1 MSTRTVGCDDKGRL
15 VAYLYGEDT
24 PQERSATEAHLAA
37 CRACAAEIAGMADV
51 RTHLSAWEAPAADL
65 GFRITREPA
74 NGSMA
79 RWRIPLWAQA
89 AAAVFVLSAGAAI
102 ANLDIRYQPGGGIT
116 LRTGWSRQA
125 PTAADATAPA
135 RAAVAAAKPAS
146 AEEEWRTA
154 LASLEQRLRTELAAR
169 PQPAATTASHPAS
182 SEELMRQVRAL
193 VEASEQ
199 RQQRELALRLAQVV
213 QDVEAQRRNDLV
225 RIEQN
230 MGQIEGVTGAE
241 AARQRELLNYL
252 VRVSQR
258 P

>member
-1 MSTRTVGCDDKGRL
+1 

-37 CRACAAEIAGMADV
+37 CRACAAEIAGMAEV
-51 RTHLSAWEAPAADL
+51 RTHLGAWEAPAGDL
-65 GFRITREPA
+65 GFRVTREPA
-74 NGSMA
+74 NGVA

-89 AAAVFVLSAGAAI
+89 AAAVLVLSAGAAM

-116 LRTGWSRQA
+116 VRTGWSRPA
-125 PTAADATAPA
+125 PAAADATAAA
-135 RAAVAAAKPAS
+135 RVADAAAKPAP
-146 AEEEWRTA
+146 AEAEWRAA

-169 PQPAATTASHPAS
+169 PQAAATTASTPAS

-193 VEASEQ
+193 VEASEK

>member
-37 CRACAAEIAGMADV
+37 CRACAAEIAGMRDV
-51 RTHLSAWEAPAADL
+51 RSQLAAWNAPDVSL
-65 GFRITREPA
+65 GFRITREPVERA
-74 NGSMA
+74 S
-79 RWRIPLWAQA
+79 RWRVPAWAQA
-89 AAAVFVLSAGAAI
+89 AAAVLVLSAGAAL
-102 ANLDIRYQPGGGIT
+102 ANLDIRYEPGGGVT
-116 LRTGWSRQA
+116 LRTGWNRQATVSAAA
-125 PTAADATAPA
+125 PTAVARRAPA
-135 RAAVAAAKPAS
+135 DP
-146 AEEEWRTA
+146 EWRAA
-154 LASLEQRLRTELAAR
+154 LASMEQRLRTELTAH
-169 PQPAATTASHPAS
+169 PQQQTTAVARNAS
-182 SEELMRQVRAL
+182 SDDLLRQVKAL

>member
-1 MSTRTVGCDDKGRL
+1 

-24 PQERSATEAHLAA
+24 PQERSATEAHVAA
-37 CRACAAEIAGMADV
+37 CRACAAEIAGMAEV
-51 RTHLSAWEAPAADL
+51 RTHLAAWEAPDAEL
-65 GFRITREPA
+65 GFRITRDPA
-74 NGSMA
+74 NRVAS
-79 RWRIPLWAQA
+79 RWRVPLWAQA
-89 AAAVFVLSAGAAI
+89 AAAVLVLSAGAAL
-102 ANLDIRYQPGGGIT
+102 ANLDIRYEPGGGIT
-116 LRTGWSRQA
+116 LRTGWSLRH
-125 PTAADATAPA
+125 APA
-135 RAAVAAAKPAS
+135 TTGAAPVAAVAPAAAAKPAPGD
-146 AEEEWRTA
+146 AEWRSA
-154 LASLEQRLRTELAAR
+154 LASLEQRLRTEFAAR
-169 PQPAATTASHPAS
+169 PQPDTTAAS
-182 SEELMRQVRAL
+182 RVGSPDDLMRQVKAL
-193 VEASEQ
+193 VDASEQ